1 MHAREYEAM
10 RAVEDSHFWYRALHG
25 HVEALLARHAP
36 DAQNILDA
44 GCGTGGMA
52 ARLERAGKSVTA
64 LDLREEALA
73 PCRERGLTRVVSGSV
88 DALPFPDDHFD
99 AVLSLDVWCHR
110 AVDDHKAVREAL
122 RVLKPGG
129 TLLLNLPAY
138 DNLRGHHDIVV
149 ETARRYDKKTL
160 KGLLNEPG
168 LEIRFTTHWN
178 TTLFPLLAI
187 SRLMSRITPKKNE
200 DQSDVAPVNPAINAA
215 LLQILTLER
224 NIFLKNSLP
233 YGLSL
238 LTVARKPD
246 P

>member
-10 RAVEDSHFWYRALHG
+10 RAVEDSHFWYRALHV
-25 HVEALLARHAP
+25 HIETLLARHAP
-36 DAQNILDA
+36 EARTILDA

-52 ARLERAGKSVTA
+52 ARLEQAGKSVTA
-64 LDLREEALA
+64 LDLREEALVR
-73 PCRERGLTRVVSGSV
+73 CRERGLTRVVPGSV

-110 AVDDHKAVREAL
+110 AVDDGKAAREAL

-129 TLLLNLPAY
+129 LLLLNLPAY

-160 KGLLNEPG
+160 KSLLNEAN
-168 LEIRFTTHWN
+168 LEIIFTTHWN
-178 TTLFPLLAI
+178 TALFPLLAA
-187 SRLMSRITPKKNE
+187 SRLASRTILKKNE
-200 DQSDVAPVNPAINAA
+200 NQSDVAPVNPAINAA
-215 LLQILTLER
+215 LLKILTLER
-224 NIFLKNSLP
+224 TIFLKTPLP

-238 LTVARKPD
+238 LTVARKPSA
-246 P
+246 